1 MHCSDGYKR
10 IRDVPVD
17 LEERG
22 TIMEEKES
30 KNTSSWSTGKK
41 VGVIVAAVIVIYAL
55 ISVFFHFHFFPGT
68 EINGY
73 KCGFH
78 SVGKVK
84 EMIEKGVGEYTISIT
99 ERDDKK
105 ESVASSDVGLT
116 FVDDGRLEK
125 IKEGQKAYAW
135 ITFPFINKKYSD
147 GVTLEVDET
156 SYENAFNGLNAF
168 DENQVVAPV
177 DAWSQYNEETN
188 SYDIV
193 DEIYGNTVKREE
205 FYTALKEA
213 IIRQDDSIDI
223 EEAGCYEN
231 PAYTKD
237 SEEVLQ
243 SNDTLNKYVSTDIV
257 YDFDDRTQE
266 LTGSTINKWL
276 SVTKKFKVKVNEDKA
291 AKYVAKLADKYDT
304 VGIERHFTSIAGND
318 IDVKGGTYGWTI
330 DQKAETAKLVKQIKK
345 GKKVTREPEY
355 SHYAKSR
362 KKNDIGDTYVEVDL
376 GSQHMWFYK
385 NGETV
390 VSTPVVTGNTS
401 LGRGTPTGVY
411 YILYKTTNYTLTGQG
426 YASPVDYWLP
436 FTHSGVGIHDSS
448 WRSSYGG
455 SIYTYDGSHGCVN
468 TPYDAVKTIYNNIES
483 TYPVVVHW

>member
-1 MHCSDGYKR
+1 M
-10 IRDVPVD
+10 
-17 LEERG
+17 
-22 TIMEEKES
+22 
-30 KNTSSWSTGKK
+30 
-41 VGVIVAAVIVIYAL
+41 
-55 ISVFFHFHFFPGT
+55 
-68 EINGY
+68 
-73 KCGFH
+73 
-78 SVGKVK
+78 
-84 EMIEKGVGEYTISIT
+84 
-99 ERDDKK
+99 
-105 ESVASSDVGLT
+105 
-116 FVDDGRLEK
+116 
-125 IKEGQKAYAW
+125 
-135 ITFPFINKKYSD
+135 
-147 GVTLEVDET
+147 
-156 SYENAFNGLNAF
+156 
-168 DENQVVAPV
+168 

-193 DEIYGNTVKREE
+193 DEIYGNTVKKEE

-213 IIRQDDSIDI
+213 VIRQDDSIDI

-330 DQKAETAKLVKQIKK
+330 DQNAETAKLVKQIKK

-401 LGRGTPTGVY
+401 LGRGTPTGV
-411 YILYKTTNYTLTGQG
+411 
-426 YASPVDYWLP
+426 
-436 FTHSGVGIHDSS
+436 
-448 WRSSYGG
+448 
-455 SIYTYDGSHGCVN
+455 
-468 TPYDAVKTIYNNIES
+468 
-483 TYPVVVHW
+483 

>member
-1 MHCSDGYKR
+1 M
-10 IRDVPVD
+10 
-17 LEERG
+17 
-22 TIMEEKES
+22 
-30 KNTSSWSTGKK
+30 
-41 VGVIVAAVIVIYAL
+41 GVIVAAVIVIYAL

-193 DEIYGNTVKREE
+193 DEIYGNTVKR
-205 FYTALKEA
+205 
-213 IIRQDDSIDI
+213 
-223 EEAGCYEN
+223 
-231 PAYTKD
+231 
-237 SEEVLQ
+237 
-243 SNDTLNKYVSTDIV
+243 
-257 YDFDDRTQE
+257 
-266 LTGSTINKWL
+266 
-276 SVTKKFKVKVNEDKA
+276 
-291 AKYVAKLADKYDT
+291 
-304 VGIERHFTSIAGND
+304 
-318 IDVKGGTYGWTI
+318 
-330 DQKAETAKLVKQIKK
+330 
-345 GKKVTREPEY
+345 
-355 SHYAKSR
+355 
-362 KKNDIGDTYVEVDL
+362 
-376 GSQHMWFYK
+376 
-385 NGETV
+385 
-390 VSTPVVTGNTS
+390 
-401 LGRGTPTGVY
+401 
-411 YILYKTTNYTLTGQG
+411 
-426 YASPVDYWLP
+426 
-436 FTHSGVGIHDSS
+436 
-448 WRSSYGG
+448 RSSIRHSKRLSSGRMTVLILRKPAVMRILLIPKILKRCFSPTTR
-455 SIYTYDGSHGCVN
+455 SINMSARILSMILTTGHRS
-468 TPYDAVKTIYNNIES
+468 
-483 TYPVVVHW
+483 

>member
-1 MHCSDGYKR
+1 
-10 IRDVPVD
+10 
-17 LEERG
+17 
-22 TIMEEKES
+22 MEQKEKKS
-30 KNTSSWSTGKK
+30 ASSWDIRKKTG
-41 VGVIVAAVIVIYAL
+41 VAVAAAVIIYAL
-55 ISVFFHFHFFPGT
+55 IAVFFHFHYFPGT

-73 KCGFH
+73 SCGFR

-84 EMIEKGVGEYTISIT
+84 EMIKGGVDTYEIGIT
-99 ERDDKK
+99 ERDDRE
-105 ESVASSDVGLT
+105 ESVTSSQVGLS
-116 FVDDGRLEK
+116 FVDDGRLEQ

-135 ITFPFINKKYSD
+135 ITFPFIDKEYVN
-147 GVTLEVDET
+147 GVTLQVDEEA
-156 SYENAFNGLNAF
+156 YENTFNELNAF
-168 DENQVVAPV
+168 DEELVVAPV
-177 DAWSQYNEETN
+177 DAWSKYNEETN

-193 DEIYGNTVKREE
+193 DEFYGNTVKRDE

-213 IIRQDDSIDI
+213 IIRQDSSIDI

-231 PAYTKD
+231 PVYTKD
-237 SEEVLQ
+237 SDEVVQ
-243 SNDTLNKYVSTDIV
+243 SNNTLNQYVSTDIV

-266 LTGSTINKWL
+266 LTGKTIHKWL
-276 SVTKKFKVKVNEDKA
+276 DVTKKFKVKVDEEKVE
-291 AKYVAKLADKYDT
+291 KYVSRLADKYDT
-304 VGIERHFTSIAGND
+304 VGIERHFTSIAGNEV
-318 IDVKGGTYGWTI
+318 DVEGGTYGWTI
-330 DQKAETAKLVKQIKK
+330 DQEAETEKLIKQIKK
-345 GKKVTREPEY
+345 GRQVKREPEY
-355 SHYAKSR
+355 AHYAKSR

-385 NGETV
+385 DGETI

-411 YILYKTTNYTLTGQG
+411 YILYKTTDYTLTGEG

-468 TPYDAVKTIYNNIES
+468 TPYDAVRTIYNNIES